1 MNYKQNNRESLL
13 FLKDPC
19 HPLLKKLRTKTTG
32 TYFHS
37 LLVSELAASAA
48 MKFKQADPLLAQIGW
63 MYHDIGKIAEPDSY
77 AENQEDGNYPFKPE
91 IIITH
96 VEKSIEL
103 AKAFNIPEKIQR
115 FMATH
120 HWTQQPPQIKN
131 NTFNTYPESFKPQ
144 TIEETLVMLADSC
157 EAAVR
162 SLTNRS
168 SINIKNIV
176 NKVFNDKIQQDQLRD
191 SVLIHDNLEDVK
203 DEFLNVFNSLYHR
216 RHATE

>member
-1 MNYKQNNRESLL
+1 MSKTNKDREFLL
-13 FLKDPC
+13 LLKDPC
-19 HPLLKKLRTKTTG
+19 HPLLKKLRTKANG

-37 LLVSELAASAA
+37 LLVSELAAGAA
-48 MKFKQADPLLAQIGW
+48 IQFKQADPLLAQIWW
-63 MYHDIGKIAEPDSY
+63 MYHDIWKISEPEAY
-77 AENQEDGNYPFKPE
+77 AENQEDWNYPFKPE

-103 AKAFNIPEKIQR
+103 AKAFHLPEKIQR
-115 FMATH
+115 FMSTH

-131 NTFNTYPESFKPQ
+131 NASNTYPESFRPQ

-162 SLTNRS
+162 SLTDRS
-168 SINIKNIV
+168 TENIKERVDN
-176 NKVFNDKIQQDQLRD
+176 VFKDKIQQDQLRD

-203 DEFLNVFNSLYHR
+203 DEFLNVFNSIYHR

>member
-1 MNYKQNNRESLL
+1 MPSKQQNREYLL
-13 FLKDPC
+13 LLKDPC
-19 HPLLKKLRTKTTG
+19 HPLLKKLRTKATG

-37 LLVSELAASAA
+37 LLVSELSANAA
-48 MKFKQADPLLAQIGW
+48 MRFKQADPLLAQIW
-63 MYHDIGKIAEPDSY
+63 WLYHDIGKMVEPDAY
-77 AENQEDGNYPFKPE
+77 AENQEDWNYPFKPE

-103 AKAFNIPEKIQR
+103 AKAFDLPESIQR

-131 NTFNTYPESFKPQ
+131 NTSNTYPLSFRPQ

-162 SLTNRS
+162 SLKNRS
-168 SINIKNIV
+168 TKNIQEIV
-176 NKVFNDKIQQDQLRD
+176 EIVFKDKIQQEQLRD

-203 DEFLNVFNSLYHR
+203 DEFLNVFNSIYHR